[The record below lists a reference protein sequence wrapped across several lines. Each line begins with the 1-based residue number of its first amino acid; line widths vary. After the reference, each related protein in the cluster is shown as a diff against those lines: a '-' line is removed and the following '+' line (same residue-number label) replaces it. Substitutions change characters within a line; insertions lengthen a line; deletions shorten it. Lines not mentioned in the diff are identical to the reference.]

1 MRLSS
6 YLANQY
12 DYVIGYDYVM
22 PPLEL
27 RLGIFSNAPS
37 GHTLERISVL
47 RDGGGDVT
55 SIPL

>member
-6 YLANQY
+6 YLVNQY

-22 PPLEL
+22 ELEL
-27 RLGIFSNAPS
+27 RLGIFLNAPS